1 MRLLIEK
8 LCDDCVGKKFEKLLS
23 EVNTGG
29 YNHKYLYN
37 LLNL

>member
-8 LCDDCVGKKFEKLLS
+8 LCEDCVDKKFYILFS

-29 YNHKYLYN
+29 YNH
-37 LLNL
+37 